1 MRQPCRAQ
9 RGLVVVL
16 FALLL
21 LVHPWGPFAWP
32 AGLAAEKSGAPL
44 PSPPIEVVDATGK
57 KISLARLPERII
69 VVGQGPFMPM
79 HLLYLFPEGKDRL
92 AGYEEKFKVVNDF
105 LPLVDPRFSAKAALA
120 TNPGPEHVAAL
131 HPDLILIKGT
141 IPSPLG
147 ASLSRLG
154 IPVVHLGM
162 ENPDEFLRDVRQVG
176 ILLGNPSRANEI
188 AQFYQARLDL
198 LAKGLSGVTKEQK
211 PRVLVMGYNERG
223 GKAAVQVPGRSW
235 TQTIQ
240 TVMAGG
246 NPVWLDSSQAS
257 EGWTVINFEQVASWD
272 PDKIY
277 IIPSFTLDRRE
288 VLQSFKADPQWR
300 LLKAAR
306 SNQML
311 LFPSDIFGWDSP
323 EPRWILGMMW
333 LATKIFP
340 EKFSH
345 IDMKEE
351 VYRFFVSMFG
361 LERAIVDAAIMPLV
375 MLEGR

>member
-1 MRQPCRAQ
+1 MKEPCRSH
-9 RGLVVVL
+9 RGLVIVFFV
-16 FALLL
+16 LLL
-21 LVHPWGPFAWP
+21 LVHPWGPLAWP
-32 AGLAAEKSGAPL
+32 AGLGAAKSGAPL
-44 PSPPIEVVDATGK
+44 PSPIEVVDATGK
-57 KISLARLPERII
+57 KISFARLPERII

-79 HLLYLFPEGKDRL
+79 HLLYLFPECRDRL
-92 AGYEEKFKVVNDF
+92 AGYEEKFKVANDF

-131 HPDLILIKGT
+131 HPDLIVIKASV
-141 IPSPLG
+141 PSQLG

-154 IPVVHLGM
+154 IPTVYLGM
-162 ENPDEFLRDVRQVG
+162 ENPDQFLRDVRMAG
-176 ILLGNPSRANEI
+176 LLFGNRARAEEI
-188 AQFYQARLDL
+188 VQFYQTRLDL
-198 LAKGLSGVTKEQK
+198 LAKGLAGVAKAQK
-211 PRVLVMGYNERG
+211 PRVLLMGYNERG
-223 GKAAVQVPGRSW
+223 GKAAVQVPGGSW

-272 PDKIY
+272 PDKIF
-277 IIPSFTLDRRE
+277 IIPSFTLDRHE
-288 VLQSFKADPQWR
+288 VLKSFKADPQWR
-300 LLKAAR
+300 RLKAAR
-306 SNQML
+306 NNEML

-333 LATKIFP
+333 LATKLFP
-340 EKFSH
+340 ERFSH

-351 VYRFFVSMFG
+351 VYRFFAGMFG
-361 LERAIVDAAIMPLV
+361 MERAVVDAAIMPLV

>member
-1 MRQPCRAQ
+1 
-9 RGLVVVL
+9 VIVFFVL
-16 FALLL
+16 IL
-21 LVHPWGPFAWP
+21 LVHPWEPFAWP
-32 AGLAAEKSGAPL
+32 AGPATAKSGAPL
-44 PSPPIEVVDATGK
+44 PSPIEVVDATGK
-57 KISLARLPERII
+57 VISFARLPERII
-69 VVGQGPFMPM
+69 VVGQGPFMAM

-92 AGYEEKFKVVNDF
+92 AGYEEKFKVANDF

-131 HPDLILIKGT
+131 HPDLIIIKST
-141 IPSPLG
+141 VPSPLG

-154 IPVVHLGM
+154 IPVVYLGM
-162 ENPDEFLRDVRQVG
+162 ENPDQFFRDVRLAG
-176 ILLGNPSRANEI
+176 ILLGNQPRADEI
-188 AQFYQARLDL
+188 VQFYQTRLDL
-198 LAKGLSGVTKEQK
+198 LARGLNGMTNAQK
-211 PRVLVMGYNERG
+211 PRVLVIGYNERG

-240 TVMAGG
+240 TVTAGG

-272 PDKIY
+272 PDKIF

-288 VLQSFKADPQWR
+288 VLKSLRADPQWR
-300 LLKAAR
+300 MLKAVR
-306 SNQML
+306 NNEML

-333 LATKIFP
+333 LATRIFP
-340 EKFSH
+340 ERFSH

-351 VYRFFVSMFG
+351 VYRFFAVMFG
-361 LERAIVDAAIMPLV
+361 MERAVADTAIMPLV

>member
-1 MRQPCRAQ
+1 
-9 RGLVVVL
+9 
-16 FALLL
+16 
-21 LVHPWGPFAWP
+21 LVHPWGPLARP
-32 AGLAAEKSGAPL
+32 AGLAAAKSGAPL
-44 PSPPIEVVDATGK
+44 PSPNEVVDATGK
-57 KISLARLPERII
+57 KISFARLPERII
-69 VVGQGPFMPM
+69 VVGQGPFMSM

-92 AGYEEKFKVVNDF
+92 AGYEEKFKVANDF

-131 HPDLILIKGT
+131 HPDLIVIKSSV
-141 IPSPLG
+141 PSPLG
-147 ASLSRLG
+147 VSLSRLG
-154 IPVVHLGM
+154 IPTVYLGM
-162 ENPDEFLRDVRQVG
+162 ENPDQFLRDVRMAG
-176 ILLGNPSRANEI
+176 LLFGNRARAEEI
-188 AQFYQARLDL
+188 VQFYQARLDL
-198 LAKGLSGVTKEQK
+198 LAKGLAGVAKEQK

-240 TVMAGG
+240 TVTAGG

-272 PDKIY
+272 PDKIF

-288 VLQSFKADPQWR
+288 VLKSFKADPQWR
-300 LLKAAR
+300 RLKAAR
-306 SNQML
+306 NNEML

-340 EKFSH
+340 ERFSQ
-345 IDMKEE
+345 IDIKEE
-351 VYRFFVSMFG
+351 VYRFFGTMFG
-361 LERAIVDAAIMPLV
+361 MERAVVDAAIMPLV

>member
-9 RGLVVVL
+9 RGLVIVL

-21 LVHPWGPFAWP
+21 LVDPWGPFAWP
-32 AGLAAEKSGAPL
+32 AGPAAAKSGAPL
-44 PSPPIEVVDATGK
+44 PFPIEVVDATGK
-57 KISLARLPERII
+57 KISLARFPERII

-92 AGYEEKFKVVNDF
+92 AGYEEKFKVANDF
-105 LPLVDPRFSAKAALA
+105 LPLVDSRFSAKAALA

-131 HPDLILIKGT
+131 HPDLIIIKGS

-147 ASLSRLG
+147 SSLSRLG
-154 IPVVHLGM
+154 IPVVYLGM
-162 ENPDEFLRDVRQVG
+162 ENPDQFLRDVRQVG
-176 ILLGNPSRANEI
+176 ILLGNRTRADEI
-188 AQFYQARLDL
+188 VQYYQTRLDL
-198 LAKGLSGVTKEQK
+198 LAKGLSGISKEQR

-246 NPVWLDSSQAS
+246 NPVWLDSSPAS

-288 VLQSFKADPQWR
+288 VLKSFKADPQWR
-300 LLKAAR
+300 MLKAAR
-306 SNQML
+306 NNEML

-340 EKFSH
+340 ERFSH
-345 IDMKEE
+345 VDMKEE
-351 VYRFFVSMFG
+351 VYRFFGSMFG
-361 LERAIVDAAIMPLV
+361 LGRAAVDRAIMPLV

>member
-1 MRQPCRAQ
+1 
-9 RGLVVVL
+9 
-16 FALLL
+16 
-21 LVHPWGPFAWP
+21 
-32 AGLAAEKSGAPL
+32 
-44 PSPPIEVVDATGK
+44 VVDATGK
-57 KISLARLPERII
+57 KVSLARLPERII

-79 HLLYLFPEGKDRL
+79 HLLYLFPECKDRL
-92 AGYEEKFKVVNDF
+92 AGYEEKFKIANDF

-131 HPDLILIKGT
+131 HPDLIILKGT

-147 ASLSRLG
+147 ASLSLLG
-154 IPVVHLGM
+154 IPVVYLGM
-162 ENPDEFLRDVRQVG
+162 ENPDQFLRDVKQVG
-176 ILLGNPSRANEI
+176 ILFGNRTRADEI
-188 AQFYQARLDL
+188 VQFYQARLDL
-198 LAKGLSGVTKEQK
+198 LAKGLAGMTKERK

-246 NPVWLDSSQAS
+246 NPVWLDSAQAS
-257 EGWTVINFEQVASWD
+257 EGWTVINFEQIASWD
-272 PDKIY
+272 PEKIF

-288 VLQSFKADPQWR
+288 VLKSFKADPQWR
-300 LLKAAR
+300 MLKAAR
-306 SNQML
+306 NNEML
-311 LFPSDIFGWDSP
+311 LFPSDIFGWDSS

-340 EKFSH
+340 DRFSH

-351 VYRFFVSMFG
+351 VYRFFGSMFG
-361 LERAIVDAAIMPLV
+361 LERAVIDATIMPLL
-375 MLEGR
+375 MMEGR